1 MPPVSLVFTYAPAA
15 SVLELLAGF
24 QRSGKQF
31 VSDLRDRLLLQM
43 A

>member
-1 MPPVSLVFTYAPAA
+1 VSLALANTPAA
-15 SVLELLAGF
+15 GVLELLAGF

-31 VSDLRDRLLLQM
+31 APDLRDRLLLQM